1 MQIYFLLLA
10 VMVGAVMMVVV
21 MMRVVIRDGNK
32 LVTRG
37 YPTHPVYVIEYRIGF
52 FLTEMGFNRV
62 LNGSGFIEKPKS
74 DLNY

>member
-10 VMVGAVMMVVV
+10 VMVGTVMMVVV
-21 MMRVVIRDGNK
+21 MMRAVIRDGNK

-52 FLTEMGFNRV
+52 
-62 LNGSGFIEKPKS
+62 
-74 DLNY
+74 